1 MPPKLPSKP
10 PASASNLDN
19 SMEKKKVNGRRQT
32 REWIIQFLF
41 QLDFNPEPIDS
52 ALKDFWNEKDPIER
66 EKTYAVEI
74 IKGVVQRKDELDDRL
89 SQYAK
94 RWDSE
99 RMGAVDRTVMRV
111 ALFEMLY
118 REDVPPVVSI
128 NEAVHFAKDFSSF
141 QSGRFV
147 NGVLD
152 RIRKDIDRPARTTYK
167 PPKGDG

>member
-1 MPPKLPSKP
+1 MK
-10 PASASNLDN
+10 N
-19 SMEKKKVNGRRQT
+19 KKVSGRRQT
-32 REWIIQFLF
+32 REWIVQFLF
-41 QLDFNPEPIDS
+41 QRDFNPEPIDI
-52 ALKDFWNEKDPIER
+52 ALSDFWEDKKPSER
-66 EKTYAVEI
+66 EKKYAEEV
-74 IKGVVQRKDELDDRL
+74 IKGVLQHKNELDDRL

-118 REDVPPVVSI
+118 RDDVPPIVSI

-152 RIRKDIDRPARTTYK
+152 RICKDLDRPTRTTYK
-167 PPKGDG
+167 PKGGEI

>member
-1 MPPKLPSKP
+1 
-10 PASASNLDN
+10 
-19 SMEKKKVNGRRQT
+19 MEKKKVNGRRET
-32 REWIIQFLF
+32 REWIMQFLF
-41 QLDFNPEPIDS
+41 QLDFNPEPIDI
-52 ALKDFWNEKDPIER
+52 ALKDFWDGKEPRER
-66 EKTYAVEI
+66 EKQYAEEI
-74 IKGVVQRKDELDDRL
+74 IKGVVQRKEELDDRL

-152 RIRKDIDRPARTTYK
+152 RIRRELDRPARTTYK
-167 PPKGDG
+167 PPKGKN

>member
-1 MPPKLPSKP
+1 MQ
-10 PASASNLDN
+10 NR
-19 SMEKKKVNGRRQT
+19 KVNGRRET
-32 REWIIQFLF
+32 REWIVQFLF
-41 QLDFNPEPIDS
+41 QLDFNPEPIDI
-52 ALKDFWNEKDPIER
+52 ALKDFWEEKNPVER
-66 EKTYAVEI
+66 EKKYAEEI
-74 IKGVVQRKDELDDRL
+74 IKGVVQRKEELDERL

-94 RWDSE
+94 RWDSD

-111 ALFEMLY
+111 ALFEMLH
-118 REDVPPVVSI
+118 REDVPPIVSI

-167 PPKGDG
+167 PRGAE

>member
-1 MPPKLPSKP
+1 MQ
-10 PASASNLDN
+10 
-19 SMEKKKVNGRRQT
+19 KKKVNGRRET

-41 QLDFNPEPIDS
+41 QLDFNPEPIDI
-52 ALKDFWNEKDPIER
+52 ALKDFWEEKSPIER
-66 EKTYAVEI
+66 EKNYAEEI
-74 IKGVVQRKDELDDRL
+74 IKGVVQRKEELDEKL
-89 SQYAK
+89 SQYAT
-94 RWDSE
+94 RWNSE

-118 REDVPPVVSI
+118 RDDVPPVVSI

-152 RIRKDIDRPARTTYK
+152 RIRKELDRPARTTYK
-167 PPKGDG
+167 PKGND

>member
-1 MPPKLPSKP
+1 
-10 PASASNLDN
+10 
-19 SMEKKKVNGRRQT
+19 MEKKKINGRRQT

-41 QLDFNPEPIDS
+41 QLDFNATPIDI
-52 ALKDFWNEKDPIER
+52 ALKDFWEGKEPIDR
-66 EKTYAVEI
+66 EKNYAEEI
-74 IKGVVQRKDELDDRL
+74 IKGVMQRKDELDDRL

-118 REDVPPVVSI
+118 RDDVPPVVSI

-152 RIRKDIDRPARTTYK
+152 RIRRELDRPARTTYK
-167 PPKGDG
+167 PPKGGK

>member
-1 MPPKLPSKP
+1 
-10 PASASNLDN
+10 
-19 SMEKKKVNGRRQT
+19 MEKKKVSGRRET
-32 REWIIQFLF
+32 REWIMQFLF
-41 QLDFNPEPIDS
+41 QLDFNPEPVDI
-52 ALKDFWNEKDPIER
+52 ALKDFWEGKDPNER
-66 EKTYAVEI
+66 EKTYAEEV
-74 IKGVVQRKDELDDRL
+74 IKGVVQHKDELDDRL

-118 REDVPPVVSI
+118 RDDVPPVVSI

-152 RIRKDIDRPARTTYK
+152 RIRRELDRPARTAYK
-167 PPKGDG
+167 PPKGDD

>member
-1 MPPKLPSKP
+1 
-10 PASASNLDN
+10 
-19 SMEKKKVNGRRQT
+19 MEKKKINGRRAT

-41 QLDFNPEPIDS
+41 QLDFNATPIDI
-52 ALKDFWNEKDPIER
+52 ALKDFWEGKEPIDR
-66 EKTYAVEI
+66 EKNYAEEI

-118 REDVPPVVSI
+118 RDDVPPVVSI

-152 RIRKDIDRPARTTYK
+152 RIRKELDRPARTTYK
-167 PPKGDG
+167 PPKRDR

>member
-1 MPPKLPSKP
+1 MQ
-10 PASASNLDN
+10 
-19 SMEKKKVNGRRQT
+19 KKKVNGRRET
-32 REWIIQFLF
+32 REWIVQFLF
-41 QLDFNPEPIDS
+41 QLDFNPEPIDI
-52 ALKDFWNEKDPIER
+52 ALQDFWEEKTPNER
-66 EKTYAVEI
+66 EKKYAEEI
-74 IKGVVQRKDELDDRL
+74 IKGVVQHKKELDEKL
-89 SQYAK
+89 SQYAT
-94 RWDSE
+94 RWNSD

-152 RIRKDIDRPARTTYK
+152 RIRKEIDRPARTTYK
-167 PPKGDG
+167 PKGGV

>member
-1 MPPKLPSKP
+1 MQ
-10 PASASNLDN
+10 
-19 SMEKKKVNGRRQT
+19 KKKVNGRRET

-41 QLDFNPEPIDS
+41 QLDFNATPIDV
-52 ALKDFWNEKDPIER
+52 ALKDFWADKEPIER
-66 EKTYAVEI
+66 EKTYAEEI

-118 REDVPPVVSI
+118 RDDVPPVVSI

-152 RIRKDIDRPARTTYK
+152 RIRKELDRPARTTYK
-167 PPKGDG
+167 PPKGGK

>member
-1 MPPKLPSKP
+1 MQ
-10 PASASNLDN
+10 
-19 SMEKKKVNGRRQT
+19 KKKVNGRRET
-32 REWIIQFLF
+32 REWIVQFLF
-41 QLDFNPEPIDS
+41 QMDFNPEPIDI
-52 ALKDFWNEKDPIER
+52 ALGDFWEEKTPNDR
-66 EKTYAVEI
+66 EKQYAEEI
-74 IKGVVQRKDELDDRL
+74 IKGVVQRKDELDAYL
-89 SQYAK
+89 SKYAK

-152 RIRKDIDRPARTTYK
+152 RIRQELDRPARTTYK
-167 PPKGDG
+167 PPKED

>member
-1 MPPKLPSKP
+1 MS
-10 PASASNLDN
+10 SG
-19 SMEKKKVNGRRQT
+19 KKVNGRRET

-41 QLDFNPEPIDS
+41 QLDFNPEPVDI
-52 ALKDFWNEKDPIER
+52 ALRDFWAGKDPVDR
-66 EKTYAVEI
+66 EKQYAEEV
-74 IKGVVQRKDELDDRL
+74 IKGVVQHKDELDDRL
-89 SQYAK
+89 SQYAR

-99 RMGAVDRTVMRV
+99 RMGSVDRTVMRV

-152 RIRKDIDRPARTTYK
+152 RIRKDLDRPARTAYN
-167 PPKGDG
+167 PPKGEK

>member
-1 MPPKLPSKP
+1 M
-10 PASASNLDN
+10 
-19 SMEKKKVNGRRQT
+19 KKKLQGRRAT

-41 QLDFNPEPIDS
+41 QLDFNSEPIDF
-52 ALKDFWNEKDPIER
+52 LLNDFWSEREPNER
-66 EKTYAVEI
+66 EKKYAEEI
-74 IKGVVQRKDELDDRL
+74 IKGVVQRKEELDDYL
-89 SQYAK
+89 EQYAK
-94 RWDSE
+94 RWDSD

-147 NGVLD
+147 NGILD
-152 RIRKDIDRPARTTYK
+152 RIRKGLDRPARTTYK
-167 PPKGDG
+167 PPKGAK

>member
-1 MPPKLPSKP
+1 
-10 PASASNLDN
+10 
-19 SMEKKKVNGRRQT
+19 MEKKKINGRRQT

-94 RWDSE
+94 RWDSD

>member
-1 MPPKLPSKP
+1 
-10 PASASNLDN
+10 
-19 SMEKKKVNGRRQT
+19 MEKKNKANGRRAT
-32 REWIIQFLF
+32 REWIVQFLF
-41 QLDFNPEPIDS
+41 QLDFNPEPIDI
-52 ALKDFWNEKDPIER
+52 ALKDFWEEKEPSKR
-66 EKTYAVEI
+66 EKTYAEEI

-99 RMGAVDRTVMRV
+99 RMVAVDRTVMRV

-118 REDVPPVVSI
+118 RDDVPPVVSI

-152 RIRKDIDRPARTTYK
+152 RIRKELDRPARTTYK
-167 PPKGDG
+167 PPKGK

>member
-1 MPPKLPSKP
+1 MQ
-10 PASASNLDN
+10 
-19 SMEKKKVNGRRQT
+19 KKKINGRRQT

-41 QLDFNPEPIDS
+41 QLDFNATPIDV
-52 ALKDFWNEKDPIER
+52 ALKDFWEEKEPSER
-66 EKTYAVEI
+66 EKTYAEEI
-74 IKGVVQRKDELDDRL
+74 IKGVVQHKDELDDRL

-118 REDVPPVVSI
+118 RDDVPPVVSI

-152 RIRKDIDRPARTTYK
+152 RIRKELDRPARTTYK
-167 PPKGDG
+167 PPKGGK

>member
-1 MPPKLPSKP
+1 
-10 PASASNLDN
+10 
-19 SMEKKKVNGRRQT
+19 MEKKNKANGRRAT
-32 REWIIQFLF
+32 REWIVQFLF
-41 QLDFNPEPIDS
+41 QLDFNPEPIDI
-52 ALKDFWNEKDPIER
+52 ALKDFWEEKEPNER
-66 EKTYAVEI
+66 EKTYAEEI

-152 RIRKDIDRPARTTYK
+152 RIRKEIDRPARTTYK
-167 PPKGDG
+167 PPKGNQ

>member
-1 MPPKLPSKP
+1 
-10 PASASNLDN
+10 
-19 SMEKKKVNGRRQT
+19 MEKKKINGRRET

-41 QLDFNPEPIDS
+41 QLDFNPEPVDI
-52 ALKDFWNEKDPIER
+52 ALKDFWEGKDPIER
-66 EKTYAVEI
+66 EKTYAEEI
-74 IKGVVQRKDELDDRL
+74 IKGVVQHKDELDDRL

-111 ALFEMLY
+111 ALFEMLH

-152 RIRKDIDRPARTTYK
+152 RIRKDLDRPARTTYK
-167 PPKGDG
+167 PPKGGD

>member
-1 MPPKLPSKP
+1 M
-10 PASASNLDN
+10 
-19 SMEKKKVNGRRQT
+19 NGRRAT

-41 QLDFNPEPIDS
+41 QLDFNATPIDI
-52 ALKDFWNEKDPIER
+52 ALKDFWEGKEPIDR
-66 EKTYAVEI
+66 EKNYAEEI

-118 REDVPPVVSI
+118 RDDVPPVVSI

-152 RIRKDIDRPARTTYK
+152 RIRKELDRPARTTYK
-167 PPKGDG
+167 PPKRDR

>member
-1 MPPKLPSKP
+1 MT
-10 PASASNLDN
+10 
-19 SMEKKKVNGRRQT
+19 KKKVNGRRAT

-41 QLDFNPEPIDS
+41 QMDFNPEAMDV
-52 ALKDFWNEKDPIER
+52 ALKDFWEDKAPAER
-66 EKTYAVEI
+66 EKTYAEEI
-74 IKGVVQRKDELDDRL
+74 IKGVVQYKDELDDRL

-94 RWDSE
+94 NWDSE

-141 QSGRFV
+141 KSGRFV

-152 RIRKDIDRPARTTYK
+152 RIRKDLDRPARTPNK
-167 PPKGDG
+167 PPKEDG

>member
-1 MPPKLPSKP
+1 
-10 PASASNLDN
+10 
-19 SMEKKKVNGRRQT
+19 MEKKNKANGRRAT
-32 REWIIQFLF
+32 REWIVQFLF
-41 QLDFNPEPIDS
+41 QLDFYPEPIDI
-52 ALKDFWNEKDPIER
+52 ALKDFWEEKEPNER
-66 EKTYAVEI
+66 EKTYAEEI

-89 SQYAK
+89 SKYAK
-94 RWDSE
+94 RWDSD

-118 REDVPPVVSI
+118 RDDVPPVVSI

-152 RIRKDIDRPARTTYK
+152 RIRKELDRPARTTYK
-167 PPKGDG
+167 PPKEGQ

>member
-1 MPPKLPSKP
+1 
-10 PASASNLDN
+10 
-19 SMEKKKVNGRRQT
+19 MEKKNKANGRRAT

-41 QLDFNPEPIDS
+41 QLDFNPEPIDI
-52 ALKDFWNEKDPIER
+52 ALKDFWDER
-66 EKTYAVEI
+66 EPNDREKQYAEEI

-99 RMGAVDRTVMRV
+99 RMVAVDRTVMRV

-152 RIRKDIDRPARTTYK
+152 RIRKELDRPARTTYK
-167 PPKGDG
+167 PPKEGK

>member
-1 MPPKLPSKP
+1 MSIG
-10 PASASNLDN
+10 
-19 SMEKKKVNGRRQT
+19 KKVNGRRET

-41 QLDFNPEPIDS
+41 QLDFNPEPVDI
-52 ALKDFWNEKDPIER
+52 ALQDFWSGKDPVDR
-66 EKTYAVEI
+66 EKEYAEEI
-74 IKGVVQRKDELDDRL
+74 IKGVVQHKDELDDRL
-89 SQYAK
+89 SQYAR

-152 RIRKDIDRPARTTYK
+152 RIKSLE
-167 PPKGDG
+167 GF

>member
-1 MPPKLPSKP
+1 
-10 PASASNLDN
+10 
-19 SMEKKKVNGRRQT
+19 MEKKKVNGRRQT

-41 QLDFNPEPIDS
+41 QLDFNATPIDV
-52 ALKDFWNEKDPIER
+52 ALKDFWEGKEPSDR
-66 EKTYAVEI
+66 EKTYAQEI

-118 REDVPPVVSI
+118 RDDVPPVVSI

-152 RIRKDIDRPARTTYK
+152 RIRRELDRPARTTYK
-167 PPKGDG
+167 PPKGGK

>member
-1 MPPKLPSKP
+1 M
-10 PASASNLDN
+10 NN
-19 SMEKKKVNGRRQT
+19 RKKVNGRRKT

-41 QLDFNPEPIDS
+41 QLDFNPEPIEI
-52 ALKDFWNEKDPIER
+52 AIKDFWEGKEPIER
-66 EKTYAVEI
+66 EKTYAEEI

-118 REDVPPVVSI
+118 RDDVPPVVSI

-167 PPKGDG
+167 PPKRGD